1 MASHR
6 TKRTYNLS
14 STTIHRV
21 RELSEQYGAARTQDG
36 VVELAVERLYHEARA
51 RAEAE
56 QWAKAAVDQAFRSE
70 IAEIAAAFDEP
81 DSWPD

>member
-1 MASHR
+1 MPSR

-14 STTIHRV
+14 TATVHRV
-21 RELSEQYGAARTQDG
+21 RELAEQYGAARTQDG

-56 QWAKAAVDQAFRSE
+56 QWATAATDPDFQTEMAD
-70 IAEIAAAFDEP
+70 IAAAFDEP
-81 DSWPD
+81 DSWPT